1 MNWKDAV
8 APYTHVGAEAQSFS
22 SIVVPTMDTTRLT
35 FVLDA
40 LADQK
45 KPAMLV
51 GTAGSAKTT
60 IIMDK
65 LANLE
70 SETTLFFTIN
80 FNSYSDASTLQFML
94 EQPLEK
100 KTGSIFG
107 PPGTKRLIYFVDD
120 LNMPTP
126 DKYGTQSA
134 IALMRQQ
141 VDYGGFYDLKKL
153 TMKKLENV
161 SYVGAM
167 NPTAGSFFIIDRMQ
181 RHFATMATPF
191 PETEVL
197 RNIYTCI
204 MEGHLQIFN
213 QEMRDAL
220 PSVINAAVGTHQA
233 IADAFLPTAIKFHYQ
248 WNLRAMANAFNGL
261 VSMNPVSYKSPVV
274 MARLWIHETRR
285 VYADRMVNQTDVDRF
300 EEILAKNVKAHPGRA

>member
-1 MNWKDAV
+1 MTEAV
-8 APYTHVGAEAQSFS
+8 
-22 SIVVPTMDTTRLT
+22 DT
-35 FVLDA
+35 
-40 LADQK
+40 
-45 KPAMLV
+45 
-51 GTAGSAKTT
+51 
-60 IIMDK
+60 
-65 LANLE
+65 
-70 SETTLFFTIN
+70 
-80 FNSYSDASTLQFML
+80 QFML
-94 EQPLEK
+94 ESPLEK

-191 PETEVL
+191 PEAEVL

-204 MEGHLQIFN
+204 MEGHLQVFN
-213 QEMRDAL
+213 QDMRDAM
-220 PSVINAAVGTHQA
+220 PAIINAAVSTHQA

-261 VSMNPVSYKSPVV
+261 VAMNPVSYKSPVV
-274 MARLWIHETRR
+274 MARLWMHETRR
-285 VYADRMVNQTDVDRF
+285 VYADRMVNQTDVDKF
-300 EEILAKNVKAHPGRA
+300 EEILAKNAKAHLGEMPAEELNEEPNLFASFVTDDDAKFYLPFTKVSPHPHPTLTLPYPYPYPKSTLTLP